1 MTGRSGRP
9 WVWIYSGTAVVML
22 IATGIFTWQALD
34 SRREPGTR
42 VVAGAPPREHI
53 KSSPERYR
61 LLARFEPPPVPD
73 YPQAD
78 AEAFRLYSRHDY
90 RAAIRHFRA
99 QPGSVE
105 ARFYAAA
112 CDILLGNADS
122 GMTELRHIVAAGNT
136 PYLEPARFYLAKA
149 LLAEGDIGGARKE
162 LSETI
167 SLHGD
172 MEKQAQVLLAELQ

>member
-1 MTGRSGRP
+1 
-9 WVWIYSGTAVVML
+9 ML

-61 LLARFEPPPVPD
+61 LLARFEAPPVPD

-78 AEAFRLYSRHDY
+78 PKAFQLYSRHDY
-90 RAAIRHFRA
+90 AAAIRRFRS
-99 QPGSVE
+99 QPGSME

-112 CDILLGNADS
+112 CDILLGNSELGIA
-122 GMTELRHIVAAGNT
+122 ELRGIIAAGNT
-136 PYLEPARFYLAKA
+136 AYLEPARFYLAKA
-149 LLAEGDIGGARKE
+149 LLARGDIGGAREE
-162 LSETI
+162 LTQTI